1 MKALITGA
9 AGQLGRA
16 LLASAPGGIALIA
29 ADRAECDLT
38 NGDAVRAFILAKR
51 PDIVINAAAY
61 TAVDKAESEEEL
73 ALAIN
78 GTAVAA
84 MASALRDIGG
94 RLVHVSTDFVFDG
107 SSAQAYRPQD
117 ARNPLSAYGRTKAVG
132 EDAAGPD
139 ALIVRTAWVYT
150 AGGANF
156 VRTMLRLMATRD
168 SLGVVAD
175 QIGSPTWA
183 PGLAATIWRL
193 IDSRASGIFH
203 HCDAGT
209 ASWYDFAVA
218 IQEEALALGLLE
230 RAVPIRP
237 IGTADYPTP
246 ARRPAFSL
254 LDCSAT
260 RALLGDGHT
269 HWRTNLRAMLKEE
282 QALG

>member
-1 MKALITGA
+1 M
-9 AGQLGRA
+9 RA
-16 LLASAPGGIALIA
+16 RVLA
-29 ADRAECDLT
+29 E
-38 NGDAVRAFILAKR
+38 R

-84 MASALRDIGG
+84 MASALREVGG

-107 SSAQAYRPQD
+107 TSAHAYRPQD
-117 ARNPLSAYGRTKAVG
+117 ARNPLSAYGRTKAAG

-139 ALIVRTAWVYT
+139 ALIVRTAWVYA

-175 QIGSPTWA
+175 QIGAPTWA
-183 PGLAATIWRL
+183 PGLATTIWGL
-193 IDSRASGIFH
+193 IASRANGVFH
-203 HCDAGT
+203 HCDAGV

-218 IQEEALALGLLE
+218 IKEEALALGMLE

-237 IGTADYPTP
+237 ITTADYPTP

-260 RALLGDGHT
+260 RALLGDEPI
-269 HWRTNLRAMLKEE
+269 HWRTNLRTMLKEE